1 MCAKSLQLCLTLC
14 SQMDCGLSGSSVHG
28 ILQARIVESVAMP
41 SSRGSSWLR
50 DRTHISCIPAL
61 TGRFFTISNPWYLR
75 RFTKQGVSYMS
86 HIKTIRALFKVSISP
101 LVSYCISHQTSHLTV
116 LVRSML
122 LLFPQKT
129 NSGLSRLCVRRLSA
143 TWHNRFKYWPL
154 NYCSLP
160 ELLLSPSI

>member
-1 MCAKSLQLCLTLC
+1 MCAKSLQLCLTVC

-28 ILQARIVESVAMP
+28 ILQARIVEPVAF
-41 SSRGSSWLR
+41 
-50 DRTHISCIPAL
+50 RTHISCTLAL
-61 TGRFFTISNPWYLR
+61 TGRFFTTSNTWYLH

-101 LVSYCISHQTSHLTV
+101 LVSYCISHQISHLTA
-116 LVRSML
+116 LVKSML

-143 TWHNRFKYWPL
+143 TWHNHFKYWPL
-154 NYCSLP
+154 NYCFLP
-160 ELLLSPSI
+160 ELLLSLSI